1 MGGKGYKVET
11 VTCYIVKPF
20 ILRLGVGL
28 PCLLIIEIN
37 NHNQIENMKILK
49 SFRPSDKTQKFY
61 TFEGNAY
68 RNDNLQLVRKDVAK
82 HYREIDSINKLK
94 SSLRAGEYTFP
105 GSYRLFFYTEDGSV
119 LSFESVLDNLQ
130 SIYYSM
136 VHDIKDGW
144 SIVGMGSV
152 EEIDEDVYCD
162 HSGDLLV

>member
-1 MGGKGYKVET
+1 
-11 VTCYIVKPF
+11 
-20 ILRLGVGL
+20 
-28 PCLLIIEIN
+28 
-37 NHNQIENMKILK
+37 MKILQ
-49 SFRPSDKTQKFY
+49 SFKPSDKNQNFY
-61 TFEGNAY
+61 TFEGDVY
-68 RNDNLQLVRKDVAK
+68 RIEDKPFGSTPIRRDVAR

-105 GSYRLFFYTEDGSV
+105 GCYRLFFYTEDGSV

-130 SIYYSM
+130 EIFFSM
-136 VHDIKDGW
+136 MHDLKNGW